1 MCFRDWQTAEP
12 RLDLE
17 GNCLPRRERVSG
29 CQTTRNRSER
39 GQVNREDVEVSQF
52 PVPPGIL

>member
-1 MCFRDWQTAEP
+1 MLN
-12 RLDLE
+12 LDLISKE
-17 GNCLPRRERVSG
+17 IVFLGERVSG
-29 CQTTRNRSER
+29 CQTTRNRSEQ